1 MEMRPIA
8 SIAPSTQQLGER
20 PNLPATP
27 PLSLAPPPAA
37 PVDTAMAVQQ
47 TAKTASPEQLGEAI
61 KSINKTMQQLSQNIE
76 FSVDTDSR
84 RTVVKVIDQQTGD
97 VIRQMPSEEA
107 LEISK
112 ALDRIQGLLLKQKA

>member
-1 MEMRPIA
+1 MEMRPIV
-8 SIAPSTQQLGER
+8 SIAPSTPQLGDKSASA
-20 PNLPATP
+20 LP
-27 PLSLAPPPAA
+27 LGLAPPTAA

-47 TAKTASPEQLGEAI
+47 PAKMASPQQLGDAI
-61 KSINKTMQQLSQNIE
+61 KSINKTMQQLSQDIE

-84 RTVVKVIDQQTGD
+84 RTVIKIIDQQTGE